1 MAGLIELSG
10 LGFPNP
16 ATAGFHRV
24 VFNDWGTSRPAFTAT
39 GGKIQATRYAGG
51 R

>member
-1 MAGLIELSG
+1 MSL
-10 LGFPNP
+10 LGFPN
-16 ATAGFHRV
+16 RV
-24 VFNDWGTSRPAFTAT
+24 VFNDWGTSRPAFKAY